1 MNIII
6 ITSNELRHQYFRL
19 FLSNHSNINV
29 IASYCEGI
37 EESLENR
44 VKRNLKSSQ
53 LELQHVDSRNKSE
66 EDYFREFIKTN
77 KDFSNPK
84 FITKG
89 RINDESIVSE
99 IIGTNADLLI
109 CYGSSIIKSSLLNFY
124 KGRFL
129 NVHLGL
135 SPYYRGSG
143 TNIWPLING
152 DPSMVGAT
160 FMHINEGIDT
170 GEIIHQIRADIFLG
184 DSPHNIGNRLIKKM
198 TKVYSEII
206 LNFFK
211 LKKVKQPVYKG
222 LLYKNKDFD
231 GEACRKLY
239 DQFNNGMI
247 EQFLNSKKSN
257 LYIVQNPGLM
267 V

>member
-6 ITSNELRHQYFRL
+6 LTSNELRHQYFRL
-19 FLSNHSNINV
+19 FLSNQSNINV

-44 VKRNLKSSQ
+44 VKRNLKSTK

-77 KDFSNPK
+77 KDLSNPK

-89 RINDESIVSE
+89 RINDESIVSD
-99 IIGTNADLLI
+99 IKGTNADLLI

-206 LNFFK
+206 LNFLK
-211 LKKVKQPVYKG
+211 LKKVKQPVDKG

-231 GEACRKLY
+231 SKACRKLY

-247 EQFLNSKKSN
+247 EKFLNSKKSN

-267 V
+267 I